1 VQRWS
6 VELLHG
12 HGGQVGKVLQLEVNR
27 ETCALRVSAPLADR
41 PAAPA
46 PARATA

>member
-1 VQRWS
+1 VD
-6 VELLHG
+6 
-12 HGGQVGKVLQLEVNR
+12 R
-27 ETCALRVSAPLADR
+27 ETRALRVSAPLADR

>member
-6 VELLHG
+6 VELVHG
-12 HGGQVGKVLQLEVNR
+12 HGGQVGKVLQIEVNR
-27 ETCALRVSAPLADR
+27 ETHAMRASAPLADR

-46 PARATA
+46 SVRATA